1 MGWYNET
8 IHNILFLSLISKFSF
23 FSLVFFILLFKDFC
37 FVRKDK
43 ETGSYYPLAHVILF
57 GHRWPITLL
66 ALAKTMTNTFRSQ
79 VCSGHHLNQ
88 LHSHRKT
95 CFKERVKT
103 NECWNTRGFSRGI
116 LPIKKTISIYS
127 DTRKGELEGHFANNI
142 VQVFTSCHPTYRVR
156 NISTKL
162 HKSLRYCNAY
172 LSRLTN
178 STLWPSWQPLTQ
190 LTHIA
195 KPSDVP
201 HVVHLNIRK
210 AQTAKVNVL
219 LHSI

>member
-103 NECWNTRGFSRGI
+103 NECWNTRGFSREA
-116 LPIKKTISIYS
+116 LPIKKQTWFTVIL
-127 DTRKGELEGHFANNI
+127 RKGNLKPKAHHANTI
-142 VQVFTSCHPTYRVR
+142 AKEFTSCYPRYRAR
-156 NISTKL
+156 NIF
-162 HKSLRYCNAY
+162 N
-172 LSRLTN
+172 
-178 STLWPSWQPLTQ
+178 
-190 LTHIA
+190 
-195 KPSDVP
+195 
-201 HVVHLNIRK
+201 
-210 AQTAKVNVL
+210 QTAQAFAL
-219 LHSI
+219 L

>member
-1 MGWYNET
+1 M
-8 IHNILFLSLISKFSF
+8 
-23 FSLVFFILLFKDFC
+23 
-37 FVRKDK
+37 
-43 ETGSYYPLAHVILF
+43 ILF
-57 GHRWPITLL
+57 GHRWPIALL

-116 LPIKKTISIYS
+116 LPIKKQSRFIVILRKENLKATLQTILYWYWLHAIQHI
-127 DTRKGELEGHFANNI
+127 GHVTF
-142 VQVFTSCHPTYRVR
+142 
-156 NISTKL
+156 STKL
-162 HKSLRYCNAY
+162 NKSLRNCNAY

-219 LHSI
+219 LHSILIIT